1 MRSAL
6 ASVAVRIVAA
16 GLALAP
22 RADLYAQPLGG
33 MGIRVLDASIAELVS
48 LVESAVLSGRPESV
62 VAEAEELRSRIALA
76 ANDPA
81 NFRGFIALANWH
93 RERLA
98 APGESTS
105 DRMRQSRRWLDR
117 AIEVARSNRERT
129 EAHELRSYVAA
140 FLGDFTVAESDL
152 ELVSAAYSQA
162 GDRES
167 AARCLR
173 RRAFLEFRR
182 GHPELIDPLL
192 DQRSRELAEILGHD
206 PPLDNT
212 DEYLR
217 ILANLRLGNLD
228 RAAAAADRHGRA
240 ERALLRDAPYPV
252 IRWSYRRSQF
262 NLAVLAGCALE
273 HARSHPADEAR
284 IFAMLAGFMEG
295 ARVRALRAA
304 LGGFESRPEGFTLE
318 DLRPLSSKIVVLR
331 YLVASDAQGE
341 GRRLIV
347 LASRGEERRVLE
359 LGDADEIDRACD
371 AFMDRWLGKSSL
383 TASAHEYAAAA
394 RDLSHRVL
402 GPVQDWLAAEESA
415 RLLIVAEGALT
426 RLPFQSLV
434 ISQPE
439 ARAESYARLDYL
451 VRHAAILHLP
461 SFGVVDAL
469 AKPTDEDSCLALLAP
484 ERAGEAPLHFAGLE
498 ERSIAA
504 SHPRTTVLSGRA
516 ASKAALLE
524 RLGRDPPGWLHLA
537 CHARSDTNAEQ
548 RAVLE
553 LARERT
559 DSAADSELTVTD
571 VAQLPLRRGTRVVLS
586 ACGTANGDYMRGEG
600 VLGLWRAFL
609 AAGASCVVSTL
620 KDVDDRSIA
629 TWSGRFHAAAATG
642 SPLAEAARQADL
654 AWLDGT
660 ARPRFP
666 RGMGIVDPAHPAL
679 WAVTLCV
686 GDDGGAIPG
695 RER

>member
-1 MRSAL
+1 MRIEPRTVAVWIL
-6 ASVAVRIVAA
+6 AS

-22 RADLYAQPLGG
+22 FGVVCAQPLPSPDTP
-33 MGIRVLDASIAELVS
+33 VAELATRI
-48 LVESAVLSGRPESV
+48 ETAVLSGRPESV
-62 VAEAEELRSRIALA
+62 DVEVEELISRFSPE

-81 NFRGFIALANWH
+81 MFRGCIALANWH
-93 RERLA
+93 RERLV
-98 APGESTS
+98 APGGSVS
-105 DRMRQSRRWLDR
+105 DRMRESRRWLDR
-117 AIEVARSNRERT
+117 AIEVARNERERT

-140 FLGDFTVAESDL
+140 FLGDFAVAESDL
-152 ELVSAAYSQA
+152 EQARHAYSEA
-162 GDRES
+162 SDRES

-173 RRAFLEFRR
+173 RQAFLEFRR
-182 GHPELIDPLL
+182 GNPERVDPLL
-192 DQRSRELAEILGHD
+192 DQRSRELAVILGREA
-206 PPLDNT
+206 PLDNT

-217 ILANLRLGNLD
+217 ILANLRLGHLD

-273 HARSHPADEAR
+273 HARSHPAEEAK
-284 IFAMLAGFMEG
+284 IFALLAGFMEG
-295 ARVRALRAA
+295 ARVRALRAV
-304 LGGFESRPEGFTLE
+304 LNGFESRPEGFTLE
-318 DLRPLSSKIVVLR
+318 ELRPLGPRIVVLR
-331 YLVASDAQGE
+331 YLVASDGSGE
-341 GRRLIV
+341 HRRLIL
-347 LASRGEERRVLE
+347 LASRGDERRVFD
-359 LGDADEIDRACD
+359 LGDAEETDRACD
-371 AFMDRWLGKSSL
+371 EFLERWLGKSAL
-383 TASAHEYAAAA
+383 AKTASEYAAAA
-394 RDLSHRVL
+394 RALSRRVL
-402 GPVQDWLAAEESA
+402 GPVEPWLRTEEPA
-415 RLLIVAEGALT
+415 RLLVVAEGALT

-434 ISQPE
+434 LSPPT
-439 ARAESYARLDYL
+439 AGAEEEEYDQLDYV

-469 AKPTDEDSCLALLAP
+469 AQPSSEDSCLALLAP
-484 ERAGEAPLHFAGLE
+484 ERNGEAPLHFAGLE
-498 ERSIAA
+498 ERSIVA
-504 SHPRTTVLSGRA
+504 SHPDTTVLRGPA

-524 RLGRDPPGWLHLA
+524 RLASNPPGWLHLA

-553 LARERT
+553 LAREGT
-559 DSAADSELTVTD
+559 DAAADSELSVSD
-571 VAQLPLRRGTRVVLS
+571 VALLPLRRGTRVVLS

-629 TWSGRFHAAAATG
+629 TWSGRFHAAAAAG
-642 SPLAEAARQADL
+642 IPLAESARQADL

-666 RGMGIVDPAHPAL
+666 RGMEIIDPSHPAL

-686 GDDGGAIPG
+686 GDDGGSIPG